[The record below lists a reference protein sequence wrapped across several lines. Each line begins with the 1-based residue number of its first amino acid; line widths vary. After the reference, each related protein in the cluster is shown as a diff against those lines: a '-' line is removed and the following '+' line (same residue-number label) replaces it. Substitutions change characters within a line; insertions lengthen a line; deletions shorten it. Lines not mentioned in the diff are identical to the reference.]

1 MAEQIKNIDKY
12 YTDLQ
17 YDIDKTNAI
26 VFINTYM
33 DFTGGLLFVPIA
45 KFLDNFTIHTTVNS
59 MDKTDVHENNILLST
74 NNISRYSSE
83 YKNYSKIIHL
93 FYDGMWQNPVQ
104 NSYFKHEEQ
113 LFANATNEDI
123 RRCIKSARKGFKIW
137 DANSIVF
144 RKKILSNFA
153 LALSYNCEP
162 TLSSLIEGCTKFIT
176 FYENSNGYCTQNL
189 ELINSSKAIGII
201 ILREKNETILLLRL
215 TQCLLAGN
223 SVIVICNEKFSNIK
237 SYLNIFSMCDIPPGV
252 LNMLSSECIENL
264 ESRLCGIEYSDYAK
278 QYFSEEPIFEKYK
291 NYTNLYLEKQIA
303 HVLK

>member
-17 YDIDKTNAI
+17 YDIDKTTAKEIIKACVIMLQLKNIENLSERFFETASLI
-26 VFINTYM
+26 KKHFKAFVAFCEHVDVVTALIEYLNYYGAKILFELNELSTGYKSKFIHMTLTSTF
-33 DFTGGLLFVPIA
+33 FTMCKGEKDIIS
-45 KFLDNFTIHTTVNS
+45 FLD
-59 MDKTDVHENNILLST
+59 
-74 NNISRYSSE
+74 Y
-83 YKNYSKIIHL
+83 
-93 FYDGMWQNPVQ
+93 
-104 NSYFKHEEQ
+104 
-113 LFANATNEDI
+113 A
-123 RRCIKSARKGFKIW
+123 
-137 DANSIVF
+137 VF
-144 RKKILSNFA
+144 
-153 LALSYNCEP
+153 EP